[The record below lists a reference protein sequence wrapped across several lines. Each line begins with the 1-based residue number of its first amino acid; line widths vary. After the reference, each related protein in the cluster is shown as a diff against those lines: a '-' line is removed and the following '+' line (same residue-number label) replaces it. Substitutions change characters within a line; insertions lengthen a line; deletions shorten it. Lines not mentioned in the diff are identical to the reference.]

1 VKTYFI
7 LGIPFI
13 DGYYFNTFKKL
24 KRGGLMVVPSGPG
37 LATIYNDLNYTE
49 AVKNADFA
57 IPDSGFMV
65 LLLRWLKGI
74 KIKKLSGFEFLN
86 FFLKENFRK
95 NELFLI
101 DPNSY
106 ESKKNNDYLNKIGI
120 PIEQSNHYVA
130 PIYNNHKVEDK
141 DLINI
146 LNQLE
151 NKPKYIMINLGSNIQ
166 EPLGYYLKQ
175 NLDFKPGI
183 ICTGAAISFF
193 TGSQAK
199 ITTFIDKLGI
209 GWLWRCI
216 KNPTIFIPR
225 YLKAFR
231 LFILIMKTDVNI
243 IK

>member
-1 VKTYFI
+1 LDINFVDGLYSKIFDKI
-7 LGIPFI
+7 KLGGF
-13 DGYYFNTFKKL
+13 
-24 KRGGLMVVPSGPG
+24 MVVPSGPG
-37 LATIYNDLNYTE
+37 LSSIGKDLQYTE

-130 PIYNNHKVEDK
+130 PIYNKNKVEDK
-141 DLINI
+141 ELINI
-146 LNQLE
+146 LNRLE

-166 EPLGYYLKQ
+166 EPLGYYLK
-175 NLDFKPGI
+175 NNISYKSGI

-193 TGSQAK
+193 TGSQAN
-199 ITTFIDKLGI
+199 ISPLLDKLSL
-209 GWLWRCI
+209 GWLWRII
-216 KNPTIFIPR
+216 KNPSVFLPR
-225 YLKAFR
+225 YYNALNLFFLILKS
-231 LFILIMKTDVNI
+231 DVEIVN
-243 IK
+243 

>member
-1 VKTYFI
+1 MDINFVDGLYSKIFDKI
-7 LGIPFI
+7 KLGGF
-13 DGYYFNTFKKL
+13 
-24 KRGGLMVVPSGPG
+24 MVVPSGPG
-37 LATIYNDLNYTE
+37 LSSIGKDLQYTE

-130 PIYNNHKVEDK
+130 PIYNKNKVEDK
-141 DLINI
+141 ELINI
-146 LNQLE
+146 LNRLE

-166 EPLGYYLKQ
+166 EPLGYYIK
-175 NLDFKPGI
+175 NNISYKSGI

-193 TGSQAK
+193 TGSQAN
-199 ITTFIDKLGI
+199 ISPLLDKLSL
-209 GWLWRCI
+209 GWLWRII
-216 KNPTIFIPR
+216 KNPSVFLPR
-225 YLKAFR
+225 YYNALNLFFLILKS
-231 LFILIMKTDVNI
+231 DVEIVN
-243 IK
+243 

>member
-1 VKTYFI
+1 MDINFVDGLYSKIFDKI
-7 LGIPFI
+7 KLGGF
-13 DGYYFNTFKKL
+13 
-24 KRGGLMVVPSGPG
+24 MVVPSGPG
-37 LATIYNDLNYTE
+37 LSSIGKDLQYTE

-130 PIYNNHKVEDK
+130 PIYNKNKVEDK
-141 DLINI
+141 ELINI
-146 LNQLE
+146 LNRLE

-166 EPLGYYLKQ
+166 EPLGYYLK
-175 NLDFKPGI
+175 NNISYKSGI

-193 TGSQAK
+193 TGSQAN
-199 ITTFIDKLGI
+199 ISPLLDKLSL
-209 GWLWRCI
+209 GWLWRII
-216 KNPTIFIPR
+216 KNPSVFLPR
-225 YLKAFR
+225 YYNALNLFFLILKS
-231 LFILIMKTDVNI
+231 DVEIVN
-243 IK
+243 

>member
-7 LGIPFI
+7 LGIPFN

-130 PIYNNHKVEDK
+130 PIYNKNKVEDK
-141 DLINI
+141 ELINI
-146 LNQLE
+146 LNRLE

-166 EPLGYYLKQ
+166 EPLGYYIK
-175 NLDFKPGI
+175 NNISYKSGI

-193 TGSQAK
+193 TGSQAN
-199 ITTFIDKLGI
+199 ISPLLDKLSL
-209 GWLWRCI
+209 GWLWRII
-216 KNPTIFIPR
+216 KNPSVFLPR
-225 YLKAFR
+225 YYNALNLFFLILKS
-231 LFILIMKTDVNI
+231 DVEIVN
-243 IK
+243 